1 MNTKKHHLL
10 AIPYYLWI
18 ILFVIAPI
26 LLLLYRSFFNIA
38 GEFTFDNYIHYFTNR
53 NYLVMTAS
61 SFLYAFL
68 VTLVTLVI
76 AYPMA
81 YFLTKTKRKD
91 LWLLL
96 IILPTWINLLLKIY
110 AFIGI
115 LSQTGPIN
123 SFLTNLGFESQQLL
137 FTNIAFL
144 LVAAYIEL
152 PFMLLPIFNSID
164 EIPHSLI
171 EASTDLGSS
180 EWVTVRRV
188 VMPLSM
194 RGVRSGVQAVFI
206 PSLSLFMLTRLIGG
220 NRVITLGTAVE
231 QHFLVT
237 QNWGM
242 GATIGVVLMVSM
254 VLVMFLTRSRN
265 DQGGA
270 SND

>member
-1 MNTKKHHLL
+1 MDSRKHHLL

-18 ILFVIAPI
+18 LFFVVAPI
-26 LLLLYRSFFNIA
+26 LLLIYRSFFDISGN
-38 GEFTFDNYIHYFTNR
+38 FTFDNYV
-53 NYLVMTAS
+53 NYLTNANYLIMTAS

-68 VTLVTLVI
+68 VTLVTFLV

-81 YFLTKTKRKD
+81 YFLTKTKRKE
-91 LWLLL
+91 LWLLF

-123 SFLTNLGFESQQLL
+123 AFFESIGIGQQQLL
-137 FTNIAFL
+137 FTNAAFL
-144 LVAAYIEL
+144 IVAAYIEL
-152 PFMLLPIFNSID
+152 PFMLIPIFNSID
-164 EIPHSLI
+164 EIPHSLL
-171 EASTDLGSS
+171 EASTDLGAT
-180 EWVTVRRV
+180 EWTTVRRV
-188 VMPLSM
+188 IFPMSL

-242 GATIGVVLMVSM
+242 GSTIGVILLLAM
-254 VLVMFLTRSRN
+254 VLVMYVTRSRN
-265 DQGGA
+265 DRGGVQ
-270 SND
+270 ND